1 MRKITV
7 QERVF
12 INSLLI
18 FPIFGGYISQQTKT
32 AERERVRKIKALKT
46 GSKSPR
52 EAVRDRENP
61 RAPIPLNPSPRPLL
75 NLDRTSG

>member
-32 AERERVRKIKALKT
+32 AERERESEKDQ
-46 GSKSPR
+46 SF
-52 EAVRDRENP
+52 ENGEQEP
-61 RAPIPLNPSPRPLL
+61 QRSSER
-75 NLDRTSG
+75 